1 MSDNVSNLIIAAMVT
16 TKRSL
21 RAIGMV
27 SESAPRLADR
37 ELLAAILREERR
49 HYYLLEGIY
58 EDATNK
64 PPQINAASVS
74 LPKDYIEMLKTCI
87 CDKLAAVEQFEN
99 LPEKL
104 ACARHS
110 ELMQIIIRDQK
121 EHTRILAGIYNR
133 NA

>member
-1 MSDNVSNLIIAAMVT
+1 MSENADLVLAAMIT

-21 RAIGMV
+21 RAVTII
-27 SESAPRLADR
+27 SDTAPCLTDR
-37 ELLAAILREERR
+37 ELLATILREERR
-49 HYYLLEGIY
+49 HYYLLEGVY
-58 EDATNK
+58 EDIVNQ
-64 PPQINAASVS
+64 PPQINPASVS

-87 CDKLAAVEQFEN
+87 CDKLAAVEQFED
-99 LPEKL
+99 LPEKIN
-104 ACARHS
+104 CARHN